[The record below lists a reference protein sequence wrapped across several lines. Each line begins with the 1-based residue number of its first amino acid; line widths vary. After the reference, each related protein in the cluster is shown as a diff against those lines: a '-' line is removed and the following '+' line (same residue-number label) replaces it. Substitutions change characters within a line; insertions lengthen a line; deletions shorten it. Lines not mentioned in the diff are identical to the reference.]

1 VDASRR
7 MCVRRAPGEIAVQV
21 RNREPLEEQRTLP
34 DPWWRSA
41 TRNES
46 ERMERLEG
54 EPGRRPGY
62 PDGSPHRMSLEHG
75 PTGPWPWWSDPPEGA
90 RTDRG
95 RTGVG
100 RAVLRTP
107 TRFVSVRPEAQHC
120 EHPARARVPTRAGGP
135 YGLPEP
141 AGCSNRLMSH
151 GGSRAPVRE
160 PCTPTGTPEGWWRT
174 RTYPNDVLHAR
185 GVKHPS
191 AITGP

>member
-75 PTGPWPWWSDPPEGA
+75 PTGVSLPLKYSDVPVGNVREGMIPEGSPA
-90 RTDRG
+90 VDRPTGLGPGGATHRKAHEPIGVEPVLDELCSGLQPGSCRFG
-95 RTGVG
+95 RKRNT
-100 RAVLRTP
+100 
-107 TRFVSVRPEAQHC
+107 VSIP
-120 EHPARARVPTRAGGP
+120 
-135 YGLPEP
+135 
-141 AGCSNRLMSH
+141 
-151 GGSRAPVRE
+151 PVRGFPQE
-160 PCTPTGTPEGWWRT
+160 PGGHTASLSQPVAQTG
-174 RTYPNDVLHAR
+174 
-185 GVKHPS
+185 
-191 AITGP
+191 